1 MKISFLDGLSNM
13 KRKVILSSASVAK
26 EKSYLVQTLNYSL
39 KVWQQQKDLDARVKT
54 CLTFSVASF

>member
-26 EKSYLVQTLNYSL
+26 EKSYPGTDIKLLLKSL
-39 KVWQQQKDLDARVKT
+39 ATAEGFRCK
-54 CLTFSVASF
+54 S